1 MSIHYEWQPRWFT
14 RTDVYKSYHGNST
27 APIPISER
35 YDWFMAASHDDPAKR
50 WPRWAMSPDGAD
62 HGDPASAMGMSI
74 GVSPAPTD
82 FWKHV
87 TEAHRQIKEDFAK
100 KEGVDNSIREQIN
113 SDLDRQIERSVKR
126 E

>member
-14 RTDVYKSYHGNST
+14 I
-27 APIPISER
+27 PIPISER
-35 YDWFMAASHDDPAKR
+35 YDWFTDVSHDDPAMAAKTSV
-50 WPRWAMSPDGAD
+50 PSSGMS
-62 HGDPASAMGMSI
+62 HGDPAGAMGMSSGI
-74 GVSPAPTD
+74 SPAPSD
-82 FWKHV
+82 FWKKV

-100 KEGVDNSIREQIN
+100 KEGVDSSIREQIN

>member
-1 MSIHYEWQPRWFT
+1 MM
-14 RTDVYKSYHGNST
+14 
-27 APIPISER
+27 SER
-35 YDWFMAASHDDPAKR
+35 YDWFTDAS
-50 WPRWAMSPDGAD
+50 
-62 HGDPASAMGMSI
+62 HGDPAAATKTLAPSSGVSHSEQASAMGMSI
-74 GVSPAPTD
+74 GISPAPTD